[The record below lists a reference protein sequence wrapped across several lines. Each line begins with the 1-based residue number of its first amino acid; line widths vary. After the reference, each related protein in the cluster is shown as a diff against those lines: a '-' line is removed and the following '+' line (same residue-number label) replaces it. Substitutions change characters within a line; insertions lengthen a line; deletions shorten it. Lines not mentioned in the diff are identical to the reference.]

1 MDPLQRRSDDFLPI
15 KIILKMNIRST
26 KYAVIAV
33 ITFIILFLFN
43 YIGNPL
49 PDKLERAL
57 MTAVAGV
64 VGLTIGMWFVHKNSK
79 DDTHHDFD

>member
-1 MDPLQRRSDDFLPI
+1 MDI
-15 KIILKMNIRST
+15 KSK
-26 KYAVIAV
+26 KFAVIAA
-33 ITFIILFLFN
+33 ITFLILFLMN
-43 YIGNPL
+43 YLGNDM
-49 PDKLERAL
+49 PDRLERVL

>member
-1 MDPLQRRSDDFLPI
+1 MAI
-15 KIILKMNIRST
+15 KSK
-26 KYAVIAV
+26 KFAVIAA
-33 ITFIILFLFN
+33 ITFLILFLMN
-43 YIGNPL
+43 YLGNDM

-64 VGLTIGMWFVHKNSK
+64 VGLAIGMWFVHKNSK

>member
-1 MDPLQRRSDDFLPI
+1 MDSLPRRRYDFLQT
-15 KIILKMNIRST
+15 IIMNIKST
-26 KYAVIAV
+26 RFAVIAA

-43 YIGNPL
+43 YIGNTQ
-49 PDKLERAL
+49 PDKIERAL

>member
-1 MDPLQRRSDDFLPI
+1 MDI
-15 KIILKMNIRST
+15 KSK
-26 KYAVIAV
+26 KFAVIAA
-33 ITFIILFLFN
+33 ITFLILFLMN
-43 YIGNPL
+43 YLGNDM

>member
-1 MDPLQRRSDDFLPI
+1 
-15 KIILKMNIRST
+15 MNVKST
-26 KYAVIAV
+26 RFAVIAA

-43 YIGNPL
+43 YIGNTQ
-49 PDKLERAL
+49 PDKIESAL

>member
-1 MDPLQRRSDDFLPI
+1 MASVQRRNHDFIQNKIMDI
-15 KIILKMNIRST
+15 KSK
-26 KYAVIAV
+26 KFAVIAA
-33 ITFIILFLFN
+33 ITFLILFLMN
-43 YIGNPL
+43 YLGNDM

>member
-1 MDPLQRRSDDFLPI
+1 
-15 KIILKMNIRST
+15 MNIRST
-26 KYAVIAV
+26 KFLIVAV
-33 ITFIILFLFN
+33 ITFILLFLIN
-43 YIGNPL
+43 YVGNEL

-64 VGLTIGMWFVHKNSK
+64 IGLTIGMWFVHRNSK

>member
-1 MDPLQRRSDDFLPI
+1 MASVQRWNNDFLQN
-15 KIILKMNIRST
+15 KIMNIKS
-26 KYAVIAV
+26 KKFAVVAA
-33 ITFIILFLFN
+33 ITFLILFLMN
-43 YIGNPL
+43 YLGNDM

>member
-1 MDPLQRRSDDFLPI
+1 MASVQRWNNDFLQN
-15 KIILKMNIRST
+15 KIMNIKS
-26 KYAVIAV
+26 KKFAVVAA
-33 ITFIILFLFN
+33 ITFLILFLMN
-43 YIGNPL
+43 YLGNDL
-49 PDKLERAL
+49 PDRLERAL

>member
-1 MDPLQRRSDDFLPI
+1 
-15 KIILKMNIRST
+15 MNIRS
-26 KYAVIAV
+26 KKFLVVAI
-33 ITFIILFLFN
+33 ITFLILFLMN
-43 YIGNPL
+43 YVGNNM
-49 PDKLERAL
+49 PDRLERAL